1 MIELLKLFFVVLLIA
16 FLMWRKVDLGISLL
30 AGSLALGVLFS
41 MNQMQMLLSAKTAI
55 IDPDTIE
62 IVIAVTLIIIMG
74 RLMKSSGNLNSL
86 VDSLD
91 KIVMDRRISMVIPP
105 AFIGL
110 LPAPG
115 GAMLSAPMVDESGDK
130 LGLSAEQKT
139 YINYWFRHLW
149 EYCWPLYP
157 GLIVAA
163 AITNIEVD
171 ALMRVQ
177 YPLSFAAIF
186 AGIVFGLVP
195 IRRNFNHKLDRNAIG
210 TNFITFIVSIW
221 PIWIILIGLVA
232 FRLNILIILSV
243 IVVILLLTVKTAA
256 REKLSQVRQ
265 SISGKIILLLVSVMI
280 FKQILTDSS
289 AVEAIPVVLEASGI
303 SPLIPIALIPFILGL
318 LTGVNQAY
326 IGVSFPLLLPFFG
339 GEVMDLKLIM
349 FAYAVGFVGVLLS
362 PVHLCL
368 LLTKEYFKANWPGI
382 YKLLLPSA
390 AMVFAASLILLK
402 L

>member
-1 MIELLKLFFVVLLIA
+1 
-16 FLMWRKVDLGISLL
+16 MWRKVDLGLSLL
-30 AGSLALGVLFS
+30 AGSLALGILFS
-41 MNQMQMLLSAKTAI
+41 MNAGQMLISAKTAV

-74 RLMKSSGNLNSL
+74 RLMKISGNLNTL

-91 KIVMDRRISMVIPP
+91 KIVRDRRISMVIPP

-115 GAMLSAPMVDESGDK
+115 GAMLSAPMVDESGAK
-130 LGLSAEQKT
+130 LGLNAEQKT
-139 YINYWFRHLW
+139 YINFWFRHLW

-157 GLIVAA
+157 GLIIAA
-163 AITNIEVD
+163 TITNIEID
-171 ALMRVQ
+171 RLMLVQ
-177 YPLSFAAIF
+177 FPLSFAAIL
-186 AGIVFGLVP
+186 AGVIFGLVP
-195 IRRNFNHKLDRNAIG
+195 IRSNYSHKLDRTAFG
-210 TNFITFIVSIW
+210 ANFITFIVSIW

-232 FRLNILIILSV
+232 FRLNILIILSA
-243 IVVILLLTVKTAA
+243 IVVILLITVKISATE
-256 REKLSQVRQ
+256 RLSQIKQ
-265 SISGKIILLLVSVMI
+265 SLSWKIVLLLVSVMI
-280 FKQILTDSS
+280 FKQILSDSS
-289 AVEAIPVVLEASGI
+289 AVEAIPVVLETSGI

-339 GEVMDLKLIM
+339 VESVDLKLVM

-368 LLTKEYFKANWPGI
+368 LLTKEYYKANWPGI
-382 YKLLLPSA
+382 YKLLLPSGA
-390 AMVFAASLILLK
+390 IVFAASFLLLK
-402 L
+402 I